1 MPTKWFRVCRSIT
14 ATSSILKSPLTPLP
28 FTLAKQFK
36 YHPFT
41 IIVMQHSHPPIRH
54 NFLLDPCHLVS
65 VVQKI
70 SHFFSFLFSEVVPIL
85 TFRLL
90 QAMNPITFS
99 QVRQLL
105 QVTPLGQ
112 RRRTINCLLRPTL
125 PAIILRRPRTAHRL
139 LRTAHRLLRTA
150 LPRQRTALPRQHT
163 AHRLLRTA
171 HRLLRT
177 AHRLLLTALLR
188 QRTALPRQR
197 TALPRQRT
205 VPPHPRIALRLRL
218 TVRLRQR
225 TVLQIRLRLRR
236 LERRL
241 RIRLRHPLTAPL
253 HLARDPFT
261 HTRAC
266 VSL

>member
-112 RRRTINCLLRPTL
+112 RRRTINRLLRPTL

-150 LPRQRTALPRQHT
+150 LPRQRTALPRQ
-163 AHRLLRTA
+163 L
-171 HRLLRT
+171 
-177 AHRLLLTALLR
+177 
-188 QRTALPRQR
+188 

-261 HTRAC
+261 LTRAC
-266 VSL
+266 VSLQLAVSNIVLAAIYFCISQSMPLKTIPRRKMTSS

>member
-112 RRRTINCLLRPTL
+112 RRRTINRLLRPTL

-163 AHRLLRTA
+163 AHRLLRT
-171 HRLLRT
+171 
-177 AHRLLLTALLR
+177 
-188 QRTALPRQR
+188 
-197 TALPRQRT
+197 
-205 VPPHPRIALRLRL
+205 
-218 TVRLRQR
+218 VRLRQR

>member
-112 RRRTINCLLRPTL
+112 RRRTINRLLRPTL

-139 LRTAHRLLRTA
+139 L
-150 LPRQRTALPRQHT
+150 
-163 AHRLLRTA
+163 
-171 HRLLRT
+171 
-177 AHRLLLTALLR
+177 
-188 QRTALPRQR
+188 R